1 MIEIMKM
8 RIRLFLSRK
17 VLVSLFV
24 FFPLALAIISTGY
37 LGSDEVEIRSRIGVV
52 DLDESRLS
60 RALVERLENDKTL
73 SISVYDMDE
82 GKARLMDETVTG
94 LYTIKKDFGKR
105 VEAGN
110 SEGLILIE
118 YLSDNYM
125 ASGVTDIITPYF
137 MLDVLKNET
146 IIEMEAI
153 LEDEELMEGFTL
165 LFEEKVLEYV
175 EMDDLHLEVVT
186 DTVKGEFESPLYSV
200 TKEMII
206 RYLLGMILM
215 FHLVSSFYQSMGL
228 YEDEEN
234 RIIDRIRLSGKNEIE
249 YIAGN
254 IMGIGVMI
262 FVVSFLQALILK
274 ALFFNHL
281 SIIAAVVDL
290 LAYSISVS
298 SLSVLLSRFFGRRTY
313 YMMAVPFLVIG
324 MWVMGNVTYVSE
336 VLSVDVVSLL
346 SYVPGMASR
355 DHIIRTFI
363 VESTE
368 IEMIVLLKEIS
379 AAAVMAA
386 LASIMKGGR
395 KTGGNRA

>member
-290 LAYSISVS
+290 LVYSISVS

>member
-234 RIIDRIRLSGKNEIE
+234 RIMDRIRLSGKNEIE

-290 LAYSISVS
+290 LVYSISVS